1 LPGRV
6 GWFLAD
12 ERPSR
17 RMSPGRFTEKFMK
30 QIQKVI
36 RWMTYLN
43 VGATL
48 ALLAWLASHLSN
60 TGVV

>member
-1 LPGRV
+1 
-6 GWFLAD
+6 
-12 ERPSR
+12 
-17 RMSPGRFTEKFMK
+17 MK